1 MSDSFVQ
8 KGLSSNSV
16 GMISAAVIGISC
28 IAPAYTL
35 SGGLGPTA
43 SEVGEHLP
51 AIFLVGFIPMFLVAI
66 GYRELNSSMPD
77 SGTTFTWATRAFGPV
92 IGWLGGWGL
101 LAATVLVLSNLAGIA
116 VSFFYL
122 LLAQVFGKPELANLA
137 NNTAVN
143 VATCFVFIVIAA
155 YISYRGMDTTKTL
168 QYALVGFQLVVLVLF
183 SCMALFKANTGQAFD
198 ATPISLDWLNPFGVE
213 SFSAFAAGI
222 ALSVFIYWGWDV
234 VLTMSEETEGAHST
248 PGKAATAT
256 ILVIVIL
263 YQLIAFATV
272 SFSGTSDGRYG
283 LGNQAIQANIFAELA
298 GPVMGPLAILMS
310 LAVLGSSAASLQST
324 FISPARTL
332 LAMGYYQALP
342 KSFAHISPK
351 HQSPDVA
358 TWVAAGISFAF
369 YAIMRVISE
378 AVLWDTITAL
388 GMMVCFYYAITAFA
402 CVWYFR
408 KESWRSAKTL
418 ISQLICPLIGGILLL
433 VFFVQ
438 TSYDA
443 MDPSYG
449 SGSSLFG
456 IGLVFILGVAV
467 LVSGLLVLAITW
479 IRSPDF
485 FRSKGLRRGLPTDD
499 VVLMEN
505 TTISVFDHPAET
517 ETVAST
523 AQRKP

>member
-1 MSDSFVQ
+1 MSDSVIQ

-16 GMISAAVIGISC
+16 GLVSAAVIGISC

-35 SGGLGPTA
+35 SGALGPTA
-43 SEVGEHLP
+43 SEVGRHLP

-66 GYRELNSSMPD
+66 GYRELNASMPD

-116 VSFFYL
+116 VTFFYL
-122 LLAQVFGKPELANLA
+122 LLAQIFRKPELAELA
-137 NNTAVN
+137 NNVGIN

-155 YISYRGMDTTKTL
+155 YVSYRGMDTTKTL
-168 QYALVGFQLVVLVLF
+168 QYALVGFQLTVLVIF
-183 SCMALFKANTGQAFD
+183 SGIALYKANTGSAFD
-198 ATPISLDWLNPFGVE
+198 PTPISLEWLNPFGVE

-234 VLTMSEETEGAHST
+234 VLTMSEETEGSNTT
-248 PGKAATAT
+248 PGRAATAT
-256 ILVIVIL
+256 ILVIVFL

-272 SFSGTSDGRYG
+272 AYAGTGDGRYG
-283 LGNQAIQANIFAELA
+283 LGNQTIQANIFAELA

-332 LAMGYYQALP
+332 LAMGYYKALP
-342 KSFAHISPK
+342 DRFAHISPK
-351 HQSPDVA
+351 HQTPDVA
-358 TWVAAGISFAF
+358 TWTAAAISFVF
-369 YAIMRVISE
+369 YAVMRVVSE

-408 KESWRSAKTL
+408 KESLRSFKAF
-418 ISQLICPLIGGILLL
+418 INQLLCPLIGGVLLL
-433 VFFVQ
+433 IFFLQ

-443 MDPSYG
+443 MDPNYG

-456 IGLVFILGVAV
+456 IGLVFILGVLVLCSGV
-467 LVSGLLVLAITW
+467 LVLVVTW
-479 IRSPDF
+479 IRNPDF
-485 FRSKGLRRGLPTDD
+485 FHSKGLRRGLPTDD
-499 VVLMEN
+499 VTVLN
-505 TTISVFDHPAET
+505 DSTNISVFDHPAAQET
-517 ETVAST
+517 SAT
-523 AQRKP
+523 RD

>member
-222 ALSVFIYWGWDV
+222 ALSVFIYW
-234 VLTMSEETEGAHST
+234 A
-248 PGKAATAT
+248 
-256 ILVIVIL
+256 
-263 YQLIAFATV
+263 
-272 SFSGTSDGRYG
+272 GT
-283 LGNQAIQANIFAELA
+283 
-298 GPVMGPLAILMS
+298 
-310 LAVLGSSAASLQST
+310 
-324 FISPARTL
+324 
-332 LAMGYYQALP
+332 
-342 KSFAHISPK
+342 
-351 HQSPDVA
+351 
-358 TWVAAGISFAF
+358 
-369 YAIMRVISE
+369 
-378 AVLWDTITAL
+378 
-388 GMMVCFYYAITAFA
+388 
-402 CVWYFR
+402 
-408 KESWRSAKTL
+408 
-418 ISQLICPLIGGILLL
+418 
-433 VFFVQ
+433 
-438 TSYDA
+438 
-443 MDPSYG
+443 
-449 SGSSLFG
+449 
-456 IGLVFILGVAV
+456 
-467 LVSGLLVLAITW
+467 
-479 IRSPDF
+479 
-485 FRSKGLRRGLPTDD
+485 
-499 VVLMEN
+499 
-505 TTISVFDHPAET
+505 
-517 ETVAST
+517 
-523 AQRKP
+523 

>member
-1 MSDSFVQ
+1 MSDSVIQ

-16 GMISAAVIGISC
+16 GLVAAAVIGISC

-35 SGGLGPTA
+35 SGALGPTA
-43 SEVGEHLP
+43 SEVGRHMP

-122 LLAQVFGKPELANLA
+122 LLAQIFGKPELADLA
-137 NNTAVN
+137 NNTAIN
-143 VATCFVFIVIAA
+143 VATCFVFIVVAA
-155 YISYRGMDTTKTL
+155 YISYRGMDTTKSL
-168 QYALVGFQLVVLVLF
+168 QYVLVGFQLVVLVLF
-183 SCMALFKANTGQAFD
+183 SCMALYKANTGQAFD
-198 ATPISLDWLNPFGVE
+198 ATEISLEWLNPFGVE

-234 VLTMSEETEGAHST
+234 VLTMSEETEGSNTT
-248 PGKAATAT
+248 PGRAATTT
-256 ILVIVIL
+256 ILVIVFL
-263 YQLIAFATV
+263 YQLIAFSTV
-272 SFSGTSDGRYG
+272 AFAGTSDGRYG

-332 LAMGYYQALP
+332 LAMGYYKALP
-342 KSFAHISPK
+342 KHFAHISPK
-351 HQSPDVA
+351 HQTPDVA
-358 TWVAAGISFAF
+358 TWTAAGISFVF
-369 YAIMRVISE
+369 YAVMRVISE

-408 KESWRSAKTL
+408 KESTRSFKTF
-418 ISQLICPLIGGILLL
+418 ITQLLCPLIGGLLLL

-443 MDPSYG
+443 MDPDYG

-456 IGLVFILGVAV
+456 IGLVFVLGVVV
-467 LVSGLLVLAITW
+467 LCSGILVLAITW
-479 IRSPDF
+479 VRNPAF
-485 FRSKGLRRGLPTDD
+485 FQSKGLRRGLPTDN
-499 VVLMEN
+499 VLVLNES
-505 TTISVFDHPAET
+505 TDISVFDHPA
-517 ETVAST
+517 
-523 AQRKP
+523 AQEANIGRD